1 MMRMWKW
8 MVVVLAVLSLLA
20 VNVGAQDY
28 PKGPINYW
36 VPFPAGG
43 ESDIEIRTLQPFLEK
58 SLGVPLV
65 INYVT
70 GAGGALCW
78 SKLAAA
84 KPDGYTIG
92 GVNMP
97 ANILQPEFMKDVNF
111 KVKDFAYLT
120 LIEYTP
126 NGLAVKKDFKANTL
140 KEFIEYAK
148 ANPGKVNCGGV
159 GRFTG
164 LHMGFLQMMKL
175 TGIKVNYVTFN
186 GNAPLQT
193 ALLGGH
199 IDAAFN
205 GSVQLVATKNDVKVL
220 AIGSEKRMGLLPD
233 VPTFKESGLDYYPR
247 TTRGVIVPK
256 GAPLPIQ
263 KRLEKAFQEA
273 VARPEFKAKMEAAG
287 FVIQGLGSA
296 DAEKYIESE
305 SVLMHR
311 LIQDFNLLQPAQK

>member
-1 MMRMWKW
+1 MRIWKW
-8 MVVVLAVLSLLA
+8 MVAVAAVLSLMA

-28 PKGPINYW
+28 PKGPINYS
-36 VPFPAGG
+36 VAFSAGG
-43 ESDIEIRTLQPFLEK
+43 ESDIEIRALQPFLEK
-58 SLGVPLV
+58 SLGVPLI
-65 INYVT
+65 INYVP

-84 KPDGYTIG
+84 KPDGYSIG
-92 GVNMP
+92 GVNAP
-97 ANILQPEFMKDVNF
+97 ANILQPEFMKDVTY
-111 KVKDFAYLT
+111 KIKDFVYLS

-126 NGLAVKKDFKANTL
+126 NGLAVRKDFKANTL

-164 LHMGFLQMMKL
+164 THMGILQLMKMA
-175 TGIKVNYVTFN
+175 GIKLNYLTFA

-193 ALLGGH
+193 ALMGGH

-205 GSVQLVATKNDVKVL
+205 GSVQLVASKDDVKVL
-220 AIGSEKRMGLLPD
+220 AIGSEKRMALLPD
-233 VPTFKESGLDYYPR
+233 VPTFKESGMDFYPR
-247 TTRGVIVPK
+247 TTRGVIAPK
-256 GAPLPIQ
+256 GIPPAIQ

-273 VARPEFKAKMEAAG
+273 VARPEFRTKMEAAG

-296 DAEKYIESE
+296 DAEKYMESE
-305 SVLMHR
+305 SVTIHR
-311 LIQDFNLLQPAQK
+311 LIQDFNLMQPAQK